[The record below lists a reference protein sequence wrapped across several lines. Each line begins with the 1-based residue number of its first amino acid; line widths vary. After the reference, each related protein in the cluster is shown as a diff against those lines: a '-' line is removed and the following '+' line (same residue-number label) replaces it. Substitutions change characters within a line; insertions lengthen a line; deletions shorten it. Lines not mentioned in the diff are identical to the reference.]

1 MAEASPA
8 CSPWSPRRPTRE
20 QRQPNGRVACDNL
33 ETQQKKT
40 RLRRAPA
47 RQAKK
52 TKIEIGLSSFI
63 RHSPAAP

>member
-1 MAEASPA
+1 MAEASPRLLA
-8 CSPWSPRRPTRE
+8 LVAAATDAGAATAKWAF
-20 QRQPNGRVACDNL
+20 ACDNL